1 MRSNCL
7 IFALRLY
14 WRLSRR
20 WERNLDRGLLT
31 PRPRLVW
38 RGSFI
43 RGGPFHL
50 LVGRGRMD
58 GTLRV
63 VSYKPPTHSKPYWG
77 HAGLFTG
84 RVVWGDPPWPPR
96 FDEREDGAS

>member
-7 IFALRLY
+7 IFALLLYRRL
-14 WRLSRR
+14 LRR

-43 RGGPFHL
+43 AGGPFHL
-50 LVGRGRMD
+50 LVGRGRRD

-63 VSYKPPTHSKPYWG
+63 VSYKPTIAAKPYYG
-77 HAGLFTG
+77 DALGFHG
-84 RVVWGDPPWPPR
+84 RVQWGDPPWP
-96 FDEREDGAS
+96 ERLNAQHDL

>member
-1 MRSNCL
+1 VRSNCL

-14 WRLSRR
+14 RRLLRR

-43 RGGPFHL
+43 AGGPFHV
-50 LVGRGRMD
+50 LVGRGRRD

-63 VSYKPPTHSKPYWG
+63 VSYKPTTAAKPFLVDALG
-77 HAGLFTG
+77 FRG

-96 FDEREDGAS
+96 LDARHDL